1 MESQTNPPWISTQKL
16 GVSWITT
23 QMWQNIHSQPWICD
37 SFLKESFIP
46 SGGYLLVISCGTNPS
61 TKIHLSFNKSQRAN
75 AKTRGAWK
83 QISANSSVTFSS
95 ASNTNLPNLRCTTGG
110 GNFCTVVGRSS
121 WWSRDASYIC
131 RNGRNVRKY
140 EPLEAWKPSRL
151 LK

>member
-1 MESQTNPPWISTQKL
+1 MNLNSKVRGIMDYHPDVAKYSFPALDLRLFFKRKFYPKWWVFTGDFMWHKSFHKNSPKLQQIPESKRQ
-16 GVSWITT
+16 
-23 QMWQNIHSQPWICD
+23 
-37 SFLKESFIP
+37 
-46 SGGYLLVISCGTNPS
+46 
-61 TKIHLSFNKSQRAN
+61 
-75 AKTRGAWK
+75 TRGAWK